1 MKTSPALLAC
11 LLAATAAC
19 AAPPAV
25 PPPAFT
31 IPSAAQE
38 TIPDLE
44 ARLEL
49 ARVLA
54 YAHRYDE
61 SLVEYERVLAAQPD
75 RVALKIEYGQ
85 VLGWA
90 GRPDDAIRVLG
101 AVDRAALPSAAAV
114 LLADLLLGR
123 KEFAVA
129 SELYRQVLAAAPD
142 DGATRFKLARVLAW
156 QKRYDEA
163 FAEYQALL
171 TAAPGDA
178 QVRRHYAQTLGWA
191 GRFDEAIAAWRQTLP

>member
-11 LLAATAAC
+11 LLAATAVC

-25 PPPAFT
+25 PPPAFSV
-31 IPSAAQE
+31 PSAAQE
-38 TIPDLE
+38 TIPDSE

-54 YAHRYDE
+54 YAHRHDE
-61 SLVEYERVLAAQPD
+61 ALTEYQRVLAAQPG
-75 RVALKIEYGQ
+75 RVELMIEYGQ

-90 GRPDDAIRVLG
+90 GRSEDAIRVLG
-101 AVDRAALPSAAAV
+101 EVDRAALPPAAAV

-123 KEFAVA
+123 KDFAVA
-129 SELYRQVLAAAPD
+129 SEIFRQVLAATPD
-142 DGATRFKLARVLAW
+142 DGATRFKLARALAW

-163 FAEYQALL
+163 LAEYRTLL

>member
-25 PPPAFT
+25 SPPAFT
-31 IPSAAQE
+31 VPSAAQE
-38 TIPDLE
+38 TIPDTV

-61 SLVEYERVLAAQPD
+61 SLAEYERVLAAQPG
-75 RVALKIEYGQ
+75 RAELTIEYGQ
-85 VLGWA
+85 VLGWS
-90 GRPDDAIRVLG
+90 GRSDAAIRVLG
-101 AVDRAALPSAAAV
+101 EVDRAALPPAAAV

-123 KEFAVA
+123 KDFALA
-129 SELYRQVLAAAPD
+129 ADLYRQVLAGTPA
-142 DGATRFKLARVLAW
+142 DGATRFKLARALAW
-156 QKRYDEA
+156 LKRYDEA
-163 FAEYQALL
+163 LAEYRALL
-171 TAAPGDA
+171 AAAPGDA

-191 GRFDEAIAAWRQTLP
+191 GRLDEAIAEWRQTLP